1 MNILSIIKRTVKPK
15 VCGNPLILVDPFK
28 ITKTTLL
35 SLILLTYHSF
45 AQELSVVEIDMIE
58 EEIHLFKAVASIW
71 AQAQEIE
78 SADEASSRWERE
90 ESEAND
96 ILLNKA
102 EIKAGKYWVNGGW
115 HYKNPPQKPRNIE
128 DLKDSDNDGYDDYT
142 EYKYGT
148 DWNDRS
154 QFPIIRNGNNKRT
167 F

>member
-1 MNILSIIKRTVKPK
+1 
-15 VCGNPLILVDPFK
+15 
-28 ITKTTLL
+28 
-35 SLILLTYHSF
+35 
-45 AQELSVVEIDMIE
+45 MIE

-71 AQAQEIE
+71 ASAQENE
-78 SADEASSRWERE
+78 TANEASARWDRE
-90 ESEAND
+90 ESETND

-102 EIKAGKYWVNGGW
+102 EIKAGKYWINGGW

-148 DWNDRS
+148 DWNNS
-154 QFPIIRNGNNKRT
+154 KEFPIIRNGNNKRT